1 MCRTS
6 SVQRHFQTKHQ
17 YKFKTSEEISEA
29 IKKSISSFKK
39 QTGILSQAV
48 GSKNKA
54 TECSYKIAQCVAL
67 KGKPFTDGEYIKE
80 TFLKSAE
87 ILFGDSLNKEIIVS
101 RITAIPVFSR
111 SVARR
116 ITDSAENVTTK
127 QIIGLK
133 QA

>member
-1 MCRTS
+1 MCCTS
-6 SVQRHFQTKHQ
+6 SVQRHFHTKHQ

-29 IKKSISSFKK
+29 IKKAISSFKK
-39 QTGILSQAV
+39 QTGISNQAV

-87 ILFGDSLNKEIIVS
+87 ILFGDLPNKEIIVS
-101 RITAIPVFSR
+101 RITAIPVSAR
-111 SVARR
+111 SVERR
-116 ITDSAENVTTK
+116 ITDLAENVTTK
-127 QIIGLK
+127 
-133 QA
+133 